1 MDVSFPVRDPVKWN
15 LKVKLSKGGFSL
27 LPPFKGGM
35 GELWIMNQVS
45 NAYSAEAS

>member
-1 MDVSFPVRDPVKWN
+1 MV
-15 LKVKLSKGGFSL
+15 LKLMAWVCHFQRGKLYEGRFSL

-35 GELWIMNQVS
+35 GELWIMNEVS

>member
-15 LKVKLSKGGFSL
+15 LKGKLSKGGFSL